1 MARPRG
7 TDDSGSSTRTR
18 ILAAA
23 MRQIAERGYGGMR
36 LAEVAVDAGVSLGLV
51 QHYFGTR
58 AGLLQAAFDAGT
70 EVNLRRARAIADGPG
85 TPAER
90 LAALLEWGT
99 AEIDPADG
107 SWEFWFEFWLAALR
121 EPELS
126 LRNRA
131 GDQGW
136 QEAFRTVLAD
146 GVANG
151 SFAPAGTP
159 EQVAAKLVTLLDGTM
174 LRRMLG
180 SQGADVDLDWAVAQF
195 VRPTAARGRQRRAS
209 RPASRRAP
217 TTSG

>member
-7 TDDSGSSTRTR
+7 TDASGTTTRTR

-36 LAEVAVDAGVSLGLV
+36 LADVAVDAGVSLGLV

-58 AGLLQAAFDAGT
+58 TGLLQATFETGT
-70 EVNLRRARAIADGPG
+70 EVNLRRAREIAHGPG
-85 TPAER
+85 TPSER
-90 LAALLEWGT
+90 LTGLIRWGC
-99 AEIDPADG
+99 ADIDAADG

-121 EPELS
+121 ETELS

-136 QEAFRTVLAD
+136 QGAFRTVLSDGIAD
-146 GVANG
+146 G
-151 SFAPAGTP
+151 SFAPDGTP
-159 EQVAAKLVTLLDGTM
+159 EQVATKLVTLLDGTM

-180 SQGADVDLDWAVAQF
+180 SQGADDDLDWAVAQF
-195 VRPTAARGRQRRAS
+195 VRPAVMSLPPRGD
-209 RPASRRAP
+209 
-217 TTSG
+217 

>member
-7 TDDSGSSTRTR
+7 TDASGTTTRTR

-36 LAEVAVDAGVSLGLV
+36 LADVAVDAGVSLGLV
-51 QHYFGTR
+51 QHYFRTR
-58 AGLLQAAFDAGT
+58 TGLLQATFDAGT
-70 EVNLRRARAIADGPG
+70 EVNLREARAIADGPG
-85 TPAER
+85 TPSER
-90 LAALLEWGT
+90 LTGLLRWGT
-99 AEIDPADG
+99 AELDPADG

-121 EPELS
+121 EPDLS

-136 QEAFRTVLAD
+136 QDAFRTVIAD
-146 GVANG
+146 GIADG
-151 SFAPAGTP
+151 SFAPDGSP

-180 SQGADVDLDWAVAQF
+180 SQGADDDLEWAVAQF
-195 VRPTAARGRQRRAS
+195 VRPTVIHMAPRRG
-209 RPASRRAP
+209 
-217 TTSG
+217 

>member
-7 TDDSGSSTRTR
+7 TDASGTTTRTR

-36 LAEVAVDAGVSLGLV
+36 LADVAVDAGVSLGLV

-58 AGLLQAAFDAGT
+58 TGLLQAAFETGT
-70 EVNLRRARAIADGPG
+70 EVNLRRAREIAHGPG
-85 TPAER
+85 TPSER
-90 LAALLEWGT
+90 LTGLIRWGC
-99 AEIDPADG
+99 ADIDAADG

-136 QEAFRTVLAD
+136 QGAFRTVLSDGIAD
-146 GVANG
+146 G
-151 SFAPAGTP
+151 SFAPDGTP
-159 EQVAAKLVTLLDGTM
+159 EQVTTKLVTLLDGTM

-180 SQGADVDLDWAVAQF
+180 SQGADDDLDWAVAQF
-195 VRPTAARGRQRRAS
+195 VRPAVMSLPPRGD
-209 RPASRRAP
+209 
-217 TTSG
+217 

>member
-7 TDDSGSSTRTR
+7 TDASGTTTRTR

-23 MRQIAERGYGGMR
+23 MRQIAERGYAGMR
-36 LAEVAVDAGVSLGLV
+36 LADVAVDAGVSLGLV

-58 AGLLQAAFDAGT
+58 TGLLQAAFEAGT
-70 EVNLRRARAIADGPG
+70 EVNLRRAREIAHGPG
-85 TPAER
+85 TPSER
-90 LAALLEWGT
+90 LTGLIRWGC
-99 AEIDPADG
+99 ADIDAADG

-136 QEAFRTVLAD
+136 QDAFRTVLAD
-146 GVANG
+146 GVADG
-151 SFAPAGTP
+151 SFAPNGTP
-159 EQVAAKLVTLLDGTM
+159 AQVAAKLVTLLDGTM

-180 SQGADVDLDWAVAQF
+180 SQGADDDLDWAVAQF
-195 VRPTAARGRQRRAS
+195 VRPAVMLMPPG
-209 RPASRRAP
+209 
-217 TTSG
+217 GD

>member
-7 TDDSGSSTRTR
+7 TDASGTTTRSR

-23 MRQIAERGYGGMR
+23 MRQIAERGYAGMR
-36 LAEVAVDAGVSLGLV
+36 LADVAVDAGVSLGLV

-58 AGLLQAAFDAGT
+58 TGLLQAAFETGT
-70 EVNLRRARAIADGPG
+70 EVNLRRAREIAHGPG
-85 TPAER
+85 TPSER
-90 LAALLEWGT
+90 LTGLIRWGC
-99 AEIDPADG
+99 ADIDAADG

-136 QEAFRTVLAD
+136 QGAFRTVLSDGIAD
-146 GVANG
+146 G
-151 SFAPAGTP
+151 SFAPDGTP
-159 EQVAAKLVTLLDGTM
+159 EQVATKLVTLLDGTM

-180 SQGADVDLDWAVAQF
+180 SQGADDDLDWAVAQF
-195 VRPTAARGRQRRAS
+195 VRPAVMSLPPRGD
-209 RPASRRAP
+209 
-217 TTSG
+217 

>member
-7 TDDSGSSTRTR
+7 TDASGTTTRTR

-36 LAEVAVDAGVSLGLV
+36 LADVAVDAGVSLGLV

-58 AGLLQAAFDAGT
+58 TGLLQAAFETGT
-70 EVNLRRARAIADGPG
+70 EVNLRRAREIAHGPG
-85 TPAER
+85 TPSER
-90 LAALLEWGT
+90 LTGLIRWGC
-99 AEIDPADG
+99 ADIDAADG

-136 QEAFRTVLAD
+136 QGAFRTVLSDGIAD
-146 GVANG
+146 G
-151 SFAPAGTP
+151 SFAPDGTP
-159 EQVAAKLVTLLDGTM
+159 EQVATKLVTLLDGTM

-180 SQGADVDLDWAVAQF
+180 SQGADDDLDWAVAQF
-195 VRPTAARGRQRRAS
+195 VRPAVMSLPPRGD
-209 RPASRRAP
+209 
-217 TTSG
+217 

>member
-7 TDDSGSSTRTR
+7 TDASGTTTRTR

-36 LAEVAVDAGVSLGLV
+36 LADVAVDAGVSLGLV
-51 QHYFGTR
+51 QHYSGTR
-58 AGLLQAAFDAGT
+58 TGLLQAAFETGT
-70 EVNLRRARAIADGPG
+70 EVNLRRAREIAHGPG
-85 TPAER
+85 TPSER
-90 LAALLEWGT
+90 LTGLIRWGC
-99 AEIDPADG
+99 ADIDAADG

-136 QEAFRTVLAD
+136 QGAFRTVLSDGIAD
-146 GVANG
+146 G
-151 SFAPAGTP
+151 SFAPDGTP
-159 EQVAAKLVTLLDGTM
+159 EQVATKLVTLLDGTM

-180 SQGADVDLDWAVAQF
+180 SQGADDDLDWAVAQF
-195 VRPTAARGRQRRAS
+195 VRPAVMSLPPRGD
-209 RPASRRAP
+209 
-217 TTSG
+217 

>member
-7 TDDSGSSTRTR
+7 TDDSGTTTRTR

-23 MRQIAERGYGGMR
+23 MRQIAERGYAGMR
-36 LAEVAVDAGVSLGLV
+36 IADVAVDAGVSLGLV

-70 EVNLRRARAIADGPG
+70 EVNLREARAIAEGPG
-85 TPAER
+85 TPTER
-90 LAALLEWGT
+90 LAGLLRWGV
-99 AEIDPADG
+99 ADLDPADG

-121 EPELS
+121 EPELT

-136 QEAFRTVLAD
+136 QEAFRIVVAD
-146 GVANG
+146 GAADG
-151 SFAPAGTP
+151 SFAPDGSP

-180 SQGADVDLDWAVAQF
+180 SQGADDDLDWAVAQF
-195 VRPTAARGRQRRAS
+195 VRPTVMPMPQLDG
-209 RPASRRAP
+209 
-217 TTSG
+217 

>member
-7 TDDSGSSTRTR
+7 TDASGTTTRTR

-36 LAEVAVDAGVSLGLV
+36 LADVAVDAGVSLGLV

-58 AGLLQAAFDAGT
+58 TGLLQAAFETGT
-70 EVNLRRARAIADGPG
+70 EVNLRRAREIAHGPG
-85 TPAER
+85 TPSER
-90 LAALLEWGT
+90 LTGLIRWGC
-99 AEIDPADG
+99 ADIDAADG

-121 EPELS
+121 EPELL

-136 QEAFRTVLAD
+136 QGAFRTVLSDGIAD
-146 GVANG
+146 G
-151 SFAPAGTP
+151 SFAPDGTP
-159 EQVAAKLVTLLDGTM
+159 EQVATKLVTLLDGTM

-180 SQGADVDLDWAVAQF
+180 SQGADDDLDWAVAQF
-195 VRPTAARGRQRRAS
+195 VRPAVMSLPPRGD
-209 RPASRRAP
+209 
-217 TTSG
+217 

>member
-7 TDDSGSSTRTR
+7 TDASGTTTRTR

-36 LAEVAVDAGVSLGLV
+36 LADVAVDAGVSLGLV

-58 AGLLQAAFDAGT
+58 TGLLQAAFETGT
-70 EVNLRRARAIADGPG
+70 EVNLRRAREIAHGPG
-85 TPAER
+85 TPSER
-90 LAALLEWGT
+90 LTGLIRWGC
-99 AEIDPADG
+99 ADIDAADG

-136 QEAFRTVLAD
+136 QDAFRTVLSDGIAD
-146 GVANG
+146 G
-151 SFAPAGTP
+151 SFAPDGTP
-159 EQVAAKLVTLLDGTM
+159 AQVAAKLVTLLDGTM

-180 SQGADVDLDWAVAQF
+180 SQGADDDLDWAVAQF
-195 VRPTAARGRQRRAS
+195 VRPAVMSLPPRGD
-209 RPASRRAP
+209 
-217 TTSG
+217 

>member
-7 TDDSGSSTRTR
+7 TDASGTTTRTR

-23 MRQIAERGYGGMR
+23 MRQIAERGYAGMR
-36 LAEVAVDAGVSLGLV
+36 LADVAVDAGVSLGLV

-58 AGLLQAAFDAGT
+58 TGLLQAAFETGT
-70 EVNLRRARAIADGPG
+70 EVNLRRAREIAHGPG
-85 TPAER
+85 TPSER
-90 LAALLEWGT
+90 LTGLIRWGC
-99 AEIDPADG
+99 ADIDAADG

-136 QEAFRTVLAD
+136 QGAFRTVLSDGIAD
-146 GVANG
+146 G
-151 SFAPAGTP
+151 SFAPDGTP
-159 EQVAAKLVTLLDGTM
+159 EQVATKLVTLLDGTM

-180 SQGADVDLDWAVAQF
+180 SQGADDDLDWAVAQF
-195 VRPTAARGRQRRAS
+195 VRPAVMSLPPRGD
-209 RPASRRAP
+209 
-217 TTSG
+217 

>member
-7 TDDSGSSTRTR
+7 TDASGTTTRTR

-36 LAEVAVDAGVSLGLV
+36 LADVAVDAGVSLGLV

-58 AGLLQAAFDAGT
+58 TGLLQATFETGT
-70 EVNLRRARAIADGPG
+70 EVNLRRAREIAHGPG
-85 TPAER
+85 TPSER
-90 LAALLEWGT
+90 LTGLIRWGC
-99 AEIDPADG
+99 ADIDAADG

-136 QEAFRTVLAD
+136 QGAFRTVLSDGIAD
-146 GVANG
+146 G
-151 SFAPAGTP
+151 SFAPDGTP
-159 EQVAAKLVTLLDGTM
+159 EQVATKLVTLLDGTM

-180 SQGADVDLDWAVAQF
+180 SQGADDDLDWAVAQF
-195 VRPTAARGRQRRAS
+195 VRPAVMSLPPRGD
-209 RPASRRAP
+209 
-217 TTSG
+217 

>member
-1 MARPRG
+1 MVPSIVYWNSTDKDPMARPRG
-7 TDDSGSSTRTR
+7 TDDAGITTRTR

-23 MRQIAERGYGGMR
+23 MRQIAERGYAGMR
-36 LAEVAVDAGVSLGLV
+36 LADVAVDAGVSLGLV

-58 AGLLQAAFDAGT
+58 TGLLQAAFEAGT
-70 EVNLRRARAIADGPG
+70 EVNLREARAIAAGPG

-90 LAALLEWGT
+90 LAGLLRWGT
-99 AEIDPADG
+99 ADIDPADG
-107 SWEFWFEFWLAALR
+107 SWAFWFEFWLAALR

-136 QEAFRTVLAD
+136 QEAFRVVLAD
-146 GVANG
+146 GIADG
-151 SFAPAGTP
+151 SFEPDGTA

-180 SQGADVDLDWAVAQF
+180 SQGADADLDWAVAQF
-195 VRPTAARGRQRRAS
+195 VRPTATAS
-209 RPASRRAP
+209 
-217 TTSG
+217 

>member
-7 TDDSGSSTRTR
+7 TDASGTTTRTR

-23 MRQIAERGYGGMR
+23 MRQIAERGYAGMR
-36 LAEVAVDAGVSLGLV
+36 LADVAVDAGVSLGLV

-58 AGLLQAAFDAGT
+58 TGLLQATFETGT
-70 EVNLRRARAIADGPG
+70 EVNLRRAREIAHGPG
-85 TPAER
+85 TPSER
-90 LAALLEWGT
+90 LTGLIRWGC
-99 AEIDPADG
+99 ADIDAADG

-136 QEAFRTVLAD
+136 QGAFRTVLSDGIAD
-146 GVANG
+146 G
-151 SFAPAGTP
+151 SFAPDGTP
-159 EQVAAKLVTLLDGTM
+159 EQVATKLVTLLDGTM

-180 SQGADVDLDWAVAQF
+180 SQGADDDLDWAVAQF
-195 VRPTAARGRQRRAS
+195 VRPAVMSLPPRGD
-209 RPASRRAP
+209 
-217 TTSG
+217 

>member
-7 TDDSGSSTRTR
+7 TDDSGTTTRTR

-23 MRQIAERGYGGMR
+23 MRQIAERGYAGMR
-36 LAEVAVDAGVSLGLV
+36 IADVAVDAGVSLGLV

-70 EVNLRRARAIADGPG
+70 EVNLREARAIAEGPG
-85 TPAER
+85 TPTER
-90 LAALLEWGT
+90 LAGLLRWGV
-99 AEIDPADG
+99 ADLDPADG

-121 EPELS
+121 EPELT

-136 QEAFRTVLAD
+136 QEAFRIVVAD
-146 GVANG
+146 GAADG
-151 SFAPAGTP
+151 SFAPDGSP

-180 SQGADVDLDWAVAQF
+180 SQGAHEDLDWAVAQF
-195 VRPTAARGRQRRAS
+195 VRPVAG
-209 RPASRRAP
+209 
-217 TTSG
+217 